1 VARRLRPL
9 VVTDLEREQLRLLAE
24 HDGSKRVAKR
34 ASIILLTTQD
44 MTQAEVA
51 DAVGAAPAAV
61 RTWCRR
67 FESKRLAGLI
77 DAPRAG
83 APKAPLVLIPD
94 EQQTL
99 ERYARRATS
108 SQRLARR
115 ASIVLRCA
123 GGVANKVVAE
133 ELGVSPGT
141 VSKWRRRFLAD
152 RLDGLHDDNRPGVER
167 KITDETVEL
176 LITTTLETMP
186 KGRSHWSTR
195 SMAKKIGLS
204 HSSVGRIWRAFEL
217 KPHRSETFQLSTD
230 PLFIEKVRDVVGL
243 YMNPPDSAVVLS
255 VDEKS
260 QIQAL
265 NRTQPLL
272 PLRPGQVE
280 RGTPEYQRNGTTSLF
295 AAIDVATGEV
305 LAKCYDRHRA
315 SEFKK
320 FLKLVNANVA
330 ADLDI
335 HVICDNYSTHKAGV
349 IQRWLARNPRFHM
362 HFTPTHASWL
372 NQIECWFSI
381 LTTQQI
387 KRGSH
392 YSVAELKHAIYE
404 FIDAHNDDP
413 KPFKWTKS
421 ADEILASVAAFC
433 YRTLEAHADQ

>member
-1 VARRLRPL
+1 
-9 VVTDLEREQLRLLAE
+9 
-24 HDGSKRVAKR
+24 
-34 ASIILLTTQD
+34 
-44 MTQAEVA
+44 
-51 DAVGAAPAAV
+51 
-61 RTWCRR
+61 
-67 FESKRLAGLI
+67 
-77 DAPRAG
+77 
-83 APKAPLVLIPD
+83 
-94 EQQTL
+94 
-99 ERYARRATS
+99 
-108 SQRLARR
+108 
-115 ASIVLRCA
+115 
-123 GGVANKVVAE
+123 
-133 ELGVSPGT
+133 
-141 VSKWRRRFLAD
+141 
-152 RLDGLHDDNRPGVER
+152 
-167 KITDETVEL
+167 
-176 LITTTLETMP
+176 
-186 KGRSHWSTR
+186 
-195 SMAKKIGLS
+195 
-204 HSSVGRIWRAFEL
+204 
-217 KPHRSETFQLSTD
+217 
-230 PLFIEKVRDVVGL
+230 
-243 YMNPPDSAVVLS
+243 MNPPDNAVVLS

-305 LAKCYDRHRA
+305 LGKCYDRHRA
-315 SEFKK
+315 IEFKK

-392 YSVAELKHAIYE
+392 HSVAELKHAIYE
-404 FIDAHNDDP
+404 FIDAHNDGP

-421 ADEILASVAAFC
+421 ADEILPDPPP
-433 YRTLEAHADQ
+433 RK